1 MADHPRQGV
10 WRVRFSALP
19 TLLARTPPGVRT
31 IAGLGVAVLGVMI
44 VFRPLTSLLLLS
56 VYVGCSAIISGL
68 FTLIVHRSSP
78 EWWTRVFAVLWLLGG
93 TAVLIWLGRSFEVLP
108 VVLAI
113 LIILGGLAALGD
125 AVLGGSVSERV
136 LAAAWGGAQLAFGI
150 LSLTWPDVTLL
161 VVAVVFGARTIVFGA
176 ASVIGGIRELARRAQ
191 PPESAGTVERAR
203 ARRGRAWAAGGRYA
217 LALMLITAS
226 AAGWGLNDWLA
237 DGAPVLDGFYDPPDD
252 VPSEHGRLIRADD
265 YVGWPPAGG
274 EVQRILYTT
283 QDSAGRAAV
292 ASALVI
298 TPVDPP
304 PGPRPVVSWN
314 HGTTGVARS
323 CAPSLREDSA
333 IDWAI
338 PAVDEVMARGWVVVA
353 SDYSGQGA
361 PGVFPYLIG
370 AGEARS
376 SLDAVL
382 AAREAQAR
390 STTGFVELGSEV
402 AVWGHSQGGHAALW
416 TAQLA
421 RDYTPQL
428 TIVGTAV
435 AAPVADPKALAG
447 ELIRGGAGA
456 ELSVLTAWVL
466 APYSQTYPDVSLNTY
481 VTPAARAIVREMT
494 QRCLLEP
501 GVVVS
506 LVSALGVSED
516 RPIYSAG
523 LIGGALGDRL
533 AQNAATGP
541 FPSPVL
547 AVWGSADEV
556 VPPRLQEEWVRSQCD
571 AGTAI
576 DSAVLAGYSH
586 VQPITPGSRFLPTLM
601 RWTAE
606 RFDGRSAPAAECAG

>member
-1 MADHPRQGV
+1 M
-10 WRVRFSALP
+10 
-19 TLLARTPPGVRT
+19 
-31 IAGLGVAVLGVMI
+31 
-44 VFRPLTSLLLLS
+44 
-56 VYVGCSAIISGL
+56 
-68 FTLIVHRSSP
+68 
-78 EWWTRVFAVLWLLGG
+78 
-93 TAVLIWLGRSFEVLP
+93 
-108 VVLAI
+108 
-113 LIILGGLAALGD
+113 
-125 AVLGGSVSERV
+125 
-136 LAAAWGGAQLAFGI
+136 
-150 LSLTWPDVTLL
+150 
-161 VVAVVFGARTIVFGA
+161 
-176 ASVIGGIRELARRAQ
+176 
-191 PPESAGTVERAR
+191 
-203 ARRGRAWAAGGRYA
+203 
-217 LALMLITAS
+217 
-226 AAGWGLNDWLA
+226 
-237 DGAPVLDGFYDPPDD
+237 
-252 VPSEHGRLIRADD
+252 
-265 YVGWPPAGG
+265 
-274 EVQRILYTT
+274 
-283 QDSAGRAAV
+283 
-292 ASALVI
+292 
-298 TPVDPP
+298 
-304 PGPRPVVSWN
+304 
-314 HGTTGVARS
+314 
-323 CAPSLREDSA
+323 
-333 IDWAI
+333 
-338 PAVDEVMARGWVVVA
+338 
-353 SDYSGQGA
+353 
-361 PGVFPYLIG
+361 
-370 AGEARS
+370 
-376 SLDAVL
+376 
-382 AAREAQAR
+382 
-390 STTGFVELGSEV
+390 
-402 AVWGHSQGGHAALW
+402 
-416 TAQLA
+416 A